1 MSQVTFQRREYPGC
15 CVPLEVRG
23 LVSGYGMGRMESM
36 KMRTMV
42 SKGENGSDSGTVPKE
57 DFV

>member
-1 MSQVTFQRREYPGC
+1 MREEGRGREGKESQIQG
-15 CVPLEVRG
+15 VRG
-23 LVSGYGMGRMESM
+23 LVSGHGMGRMESM